1 MPAGS
6 FIDRPNNR
14 AAAGAETI
22 AEGET
27 KGGKTD
33 GKTGADLPAL
43 PRPMTLPAMQE
54 YVARMV
60 AARNFYQDPRNIF
73 ILLTEE
79 LGELATEFKH
89 RAYYPERYDPE
100 NLGFELADILLYLL
114 DLANVFSLSLMEL
127 WPAHEAENDRHH
139 AQNHYAQN
147 HRAQR
152 RHARPG
158 ARAAPKKIGPALALN
173 ELVAHVEAKRQERGF
188 EDTPERLMI
197 LLTEEVGEIAT
208 ELRKSWRRLGDA
220 RRMGAEIID
229 ALTYLFRLAWCFRV
243 DLEAA
248 VTEKERRN
256 AARSWDY

>member
-1 MPAGS
+1 MTASKFTASKFTGSRFTPPRESRPEPAPGAGGV
-6 FIDRPNNR
+6 DDKPEETPEERP
-14 AAAGAETI
+14 AADT
-22 AEGET
+22 
-27 KGGKTD
+27 
-33 GKTGADLPAL
+33 PAL
-43 PRPMTLPAMQE
+43 PRPMILPALQQ

-60 AARNFYQDPRNIF
+60 AARNFYKDPRKIF

-89 RAYYPERYDPE
+89 MAYYPERFDEE

-114 DLANVFSLSLMEL
+114 DLANAFSLSLMEL
-127 WPAHEAENDRHH
+127 WPAHEAENDRRF
-139 AQNHYAQN
+139 AK
-147 HRAQR
+147 R
-152 RHARPG
+152 RTEHQG
-158 ARAAPKKIGPALALN
+158 EKAAVKKIEAALALN
-173 ELVAHVEAKRQERGF
+173 ELVVHVEAKRLERGF

-208 ELRKSWRRLGDA
+208 ELRKSWQQLGDA

-229 ALTYLFRLAWCFRV
+229 ALTYLFRLAGCFRI

-256 AARSWDY
+256 ADRSWDY